1 MHIAEPEADE
11 LTEER
16 ISPEKIRAQLR
27 MLVGD
32 EGFRTSRRSVEF
44 LRYVVE
50 ATLRGEADQIK
61 ERTIGVEVFGRSLSY
76 DPNLDHV
83 VRTAATEVRKRLA
96 LYYGEEAHRGELR
109 ISIPPGTYI
118 PHFAA
123 PASDAAPD
131 NDPVAAA
138 EASQPELSAA
148 RSAHPAKKAAGFWM
162 AVALLAA
169 LVLGVAAGGLLLHRS
184 SPETAFWQP
193 ILATQQPI
201 LLAIGDVPKG
211 PPHAQSNSG
220 DPAPMP
226 VIAQPEAQGTV
237 PLADAVTMARLYSM
251 LQARGSR
258 IVMRP
263 GSSISF
269 SDLREGP
276 VVLIGA
282 FNNPWS
288 LRLLEKLRFSLAL
301 DDTRQMIYIR
311 DARNPAARA
320 WNWGTHQP
328 VSNVGAAGAPVL
340 HDYALISR
348 VRSPQTG
355 HFMVI
360 VGGLFVY
367 GTQAAGEFLSDP
379 DALKVLGKMTP
390 MDSQKSL
397 QIVLETTVTDATPG
411 PPQIIAISEE

>member
-1 MHIAEPEADE
+1 MHIAEPEATE

-16 ISPEKIRAQLR
+16 ISPEKIRAQMETLI
-27 MLVGD
+27 GD
-32 EGFRTSRRSVEF
+32 EGFRTSRRSVAF

-50 ATLRGEADQIK
+50 ATLHGETDQIK

-96 LYYGEEAHRGELR
+96 LYYGAQAHRGELR
-109 ISIPPGTYI
+109 ISIPPGSYI
-118 PHFAA
+118 PHFSASTAEAA
-123 PASDAAPD
+123 PGNDSAAL
-131 NDPVAAA
+131 AEAA
-138 EASQPELSAA
+138 EPVLAQPGG
-148 RSAHPAKKAAGFWM
+148 RAKKAAGLWI
-162 AVALLAA
+162 AAALLAA
-169 LVLGVAAGGLLLHRS
+169 LALGVVAGGFFLHRS
-184 SPETAFWQP
+184 RSETAFWQP
-193 ILATQQPI
+193 ILSSQQPI

-211 PPHAQSNSG
+211 PPHAQNNAG
-220 DPAPMP
+220 DPAPVT

-251 LQARGSR
+251 LQDSGNR

-263 GSSISF
+263 GSAISF

-276 VVLIGA
+276 AVLIGA

-288 LRLLEKLRFSLAL
+288 LRLLDKLRFSLAL

-311 DARNPAARA
+311 DARNPAART
-320 WNWGTHQP
+320 WSWGTHQP

-367 GTQAAGEFLSDP
+367 GTQAAGEFLADP
-379 DALKVLGKMTP
+379 EALKVLGKMTP
-390 MDSQKSL
+390 LDSQKSL

-411 PPQIIAISEE
+411 PPRIVAISEE